1 MKIKERDGQLL
12 IELLI
17 ALFVGGMFILGATL
31 GVTSIVRYSFET
43 KGNQIASGFAN
54 DQLNDVKSL
63 TDTGWHNIYDLN
75 KGTTYH
81 YYLSQRASSSVV
93 VGGDESM
100 LDNDVQANLIGQWKF
115 DEDTG
120 TTTYDSS
127 GNGNDGTLINNPTR
141 ALPANCIAGSCLNF
155 SGVNDYVSV
164 GSAFTSLLNGA
175 SSITISG
182 WYKLNVVN
190 VDDGLFAIQSSGDG
204 DWFWNVRPGGTYFWI
219 GYKTSNG
226 LGYRQIN
233 NLFLSEVGNWVY
245 LTTTYSNGH
254 LKTYKNGVLLDDFTG
269 VTGSVAV
276 GTSTILEIGG
286 YAAPGVYTMSGSIDD
301 FRIYNRELTA
311 DEISKLYNSS
321 VYTRYFS
328 VENVNRDTNGNIASS
343 GGTDDPSTQ
352 KITTTVTWEGGRKI
366 QLFHYMLRKDAFLL
380 WNNNWSGG
388 SGVSGPVTSA
398 TSSFASSTNVVYTTP
413 SLITVNSTSTVGWVE
428 SATFDTQ
435 VVGGGAVN
443 SVLWQGTQPA
453 GTSVQFQL
461 AGSNNSTGPWSY
473 IGYDG
478 SGSTYFSPASPNVS
492 VSVTNFNN
500 FRYFRYKLFLNPY
513 GNSGPTVTDAI
524 VNWSK

>member
-1 MKIKERDGQLL
+1 MDIFSQIKKRDGQLL

-127 GNGNDGTLINNPTR
+127 GNGNDGTLTNAPTR
-141 ALPANCIAGSCLNF
+141 VGSSSCIAGSCLQFNGVNTYVNVPVFSGEPVASSSLSIAGWVNF
-155 SGVNDYVSV
+155 SNLTGYHVIACFGTDGGPPSAYGIYSY
-164 GSAFTSLLNGA
+164 GSNPIASFSSSNGA
-175 SSITISG
+175 ATGNTILATGRWYYIVGVYDGLTNKIYVNGSLDKSVTYGSGNIISG
-182 WYKLNVVN
+182 
-190 VDDGLFAIQSSGDG
+190 
-204 DWFWNVRPGGTYFWI
+204 P
-219 GYKTSNG
+219 
-226 LGYRQIN
+226 
-233 NLFLSEVGNWVY
+233 
-245 LTTTYSNGH
+245 
-254 LKTYKNGVLLDDFTG
+254 
-269 VTGSVAV
+269 
-276 GTSTILEIGG
+276 LEIGVWCN
-286 YAAPGVYTMSGSIDD
+286 YQNNPSSNQLNGSIDD
-301 FRIYNRELTA
+301 VRVYNRALTA

-398 TSSFASSTNVVYTTP
+398 TSSFASSTNVVYNTP
-413 SLITVNSTSTVGWVE
+413 SLITVNSTSTAGWVE

>member
-1 MKIKERDGQLL
+1 MDIFSQIKKRDGQLL

-127 GNGNDGTLINNPTR
+127 GNGNDGTLTNAPTR
-141 ALPANCIAGSCLNF
+141 VGSSSCIAGSCLQFNGSNYVDVPF
-155 SGVNDYVSV
+155 SSSLNV
-164 GSAFTSLLNGA
+164 GTGSWSIGGWVKTTQASWGSLFDGYNGYGIILYGA
-175 SSITISG
+175 SGAGTARVEFNTGTCSSIQTGPI
-182 WYKLNVVN
+182 
-190 VDDGLFAIQSSGDG
+190 
-204 DWFWNVRPGGTYFWI
+204 
-219 GYKTSNG
+219 
-226 LGYRQIN
+226 IN
-233 NLFLSEVGNWVY
+233 NGSWHYIFAVRDLSSSSLSLYVDGVRVAINPSCTGTTSATNQSWDIGRGNRAIEY
-245 LTTTYSNGH
+245 L
-254 LKTYKNGVLLDDFTG
+254 
-269 VTGSVAV
+269 TGSV
-276 GTSTILEIGG
+276 
-286 YAAPGVYTMSGSIDD
+286 DD
-301 FRIYNRELTA
+301 VRVYNRALTA

-343 GGTDDPSTQ
+343 GGTDDSSTQ

-398 TSSFASSTNVVYTTP
+398 TSSFASSTNVVYNTP
-413 SLITVNSTSTVGWVE
+413 SLITVNSTSTAGWVE